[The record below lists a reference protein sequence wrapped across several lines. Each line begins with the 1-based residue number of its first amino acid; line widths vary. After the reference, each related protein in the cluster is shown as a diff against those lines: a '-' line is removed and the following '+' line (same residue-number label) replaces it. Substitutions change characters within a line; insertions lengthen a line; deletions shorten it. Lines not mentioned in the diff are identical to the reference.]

1 MEGFGLYLP
10 RIFRDQKYSNIY
22 DIPFVDLKNRQTF
35 ISQEYFENV
44 LSIDKM
50 TFNHITTEM
59 VLRGGKF
66 ILESDSHEYPE
77 DITVGKKM
85 IYVSVKTPKEAY
97 NKIDFETIGIEF
109 IRENL
114 RISDNNFFHNIPL
127 DGFKALYLTDTEIEI
142 LEEEFL
148 NAGFKI
154 YKANDHLLSLPKK
167 SMNISMN
174 KVSNKNNV
182 QKGTE
187 SYEEIETSTKK
198 SEDYTKSKIAENK
211 KQLSSSLNSD
221 SKYSKVNKDKKE
233 KRAVHTN
240 DNLNNVLYFRT
251 DQRDEIKELPKWV
264 EFFIEIGRF
273 IADIEEITLYI
284 NYLDDIIPATFISLG
299 ILDSKYRE
307 YEEQFSLEKWMEKN
321 FKRNQAVSY
330 LYSEKSDGSKEWK
343 KSKVLEVKKFENMND
358 TFNPYLIL
366 ELKLPQQKP
375 LIQQIPKTHILSKV
389 RVGGRVRKTA
399 GSTVYIDDKLNQRFK
414 KLFSENTVDIIK
426 FTNQDYINLIGH
438 GKKHSFEKFSK
449 RFHIYGSSNENS
461 SGFKLSDWFYFEDT
475 HSNLTNINVI
485 NSKASN
491 FVEDNIN
498 IFLGANSG
506 LGYYNFKNKKN
517 IYLVN
522 RMNNSID
529 SINRLTENL
538 EKETMTTSTDIT
550 STVIAYLDKKGVS
563 LPKGVELFAYL

>member
-1 MEGFGLYLP
+1 MEGFGLYLL

-174 KVSNKNNV
+174 KVSNKKNV

-187 SYEEIETSTKK
+187 SYEEIETSTKNQK
-198 SEDYTKSKIAENK
+198 TI
-211 KQLSSSLNSD
+211 LN
-221 SKYSKVNKDKKE
+221 
-233 KRAVHTN
+233 
-240 DNLNNVLYFRT
+240 
-251 DQRDEIKELPKWV
+251 
-264 EFFIEIGRF
+264 
-273 IADIEEITLYI
+273 
-284 NYLDDIIPATFISLG
+284 
-299 ILDSKYRE
+299 
-307 YEEQFSLEKWMEKN
+307 
-321 FKRNQAVSY
+321 
-330 LYSEKSDGSKEWK
+330 
-343 KSKVLEVKKFENMND
+343 
-358 TFNPYLIL
+358 
-366 ELKLPQQKP
+366 LKLPRTK
-375 LIQQIPKTHILSKV
+375 
-389 RVGGRVRKTA
+389 
-399 GSTVYIDDKLNQRFK
+399 
-414 KLFSENTVDIIK
+414 
-426 FTNQDYINLIGH
+426 
-438 GKKHSFEKFSK
+438 
-449 RFHIYGSSNENS
+449 SNCH
-461 SGFKLSDWFYFEDT
+461 L
-475 HSNLTNINVI
+475 H
-485 NSKASN
+485 
-491 FVEDNIN
+491 
-498 IFLGANSG
+498 
-506 LGYYNFKNKKN
+506 
-517 IYLVN
+517 
-522 RMNNSID
+522 
-529 SINRLTENL
+529 
-538 EKETMTTSTDIT
+538 
-550 STVIAYLDKKGVS
+550 
-563 LPKGVELFAYL
+563 